1 MIANPAVDDRE
12 LRAELELG
20 RMHADHDEAQLA
32 VIAVPCL
39 EVGRGADPVD
49 AGELPEVDEDDLAAQ
64 LFGVS
69 GGEFTSASF

>member
-1 MIANPAVDDRE
+1 
-12 LRAELELG
+12 
-20 RMHADHDEAQLA
+20 MHADHDKPELGVVA
-32 VIAVPCL
+32 VQRL
-39 EVGRGADPVD
+39 DVGRRADPVD